1 LTSGGKGTRE
11 KKSPDGFC
19 FIKKEVYNFY
29 INKLLNFSKMKK
41 TTTRRQTVTTYV
53 PVSDNIYHDGSSY
66 RVRVSVEGTKYSK
79 NFSSKRK
86 AIQYR
91 NELLN
96 R

>member
-1 LTSGGKGTRE
+1 VGGKIYGR
-11 KKSPDGFC
+11 KKILTDFVLSKKK
-19 FIKKEVYNFY
+19 FIIYY

-91 NELLN
+91 NELLG